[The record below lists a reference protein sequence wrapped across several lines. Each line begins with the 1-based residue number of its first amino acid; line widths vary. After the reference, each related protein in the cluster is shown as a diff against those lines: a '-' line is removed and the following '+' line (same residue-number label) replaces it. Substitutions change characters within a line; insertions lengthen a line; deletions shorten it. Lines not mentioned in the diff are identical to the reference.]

1 MVRHCRLSGMV
12 AVVIAACSL
21 GVTSAAAGAA
31 DLRSPDAVDAAA
43 GAIAAVAP
51 ARIDLRSP
59 DAQDLGRGVPSS
71 APALID
77 ARSPDS
83 IDRAAGGVRPTAA
96 VQIVPAGSSSG
107 FDWGDAGI
115 GAGSVAALVLLALGG
130 GLMVMHRRHL
140 HEAAKAPTAAA
151 S

>member
-1 MVRHCRLSGMV
+1 MVRHCRLSRMV
-12 AVVIAACSL
+12 AVAIAASSL
-21 GVTSAAAGAA
+21 GITSAAAGAA

-43 GAIAAVAP
+43 AAAVAP
-51 ARIDLRSP
+51 AGIDLRSP

-83 IDRAAGGVRPTAA
+83 IDRADGGVRPTAA
-96 VQIVPAGSSSG
+96 VEIVPAGPSSG

-130 GLMVMHRRHL
+130 GLMVMHRRHV
-140 HEAAKAPTAAA
+140 HAAKAPTAAV

>member
-43 GAIAAVAP
+43 AAAVAP
-51 ARIDLRSP
+51 AGIDLRSP

>member
-43 GAIAAVAP
+43 AAAVAP

-83 IDRAAGGVRPTAA
+83 IDRAVGGARPTAA
-96 VQIVPAGSSSG
+96 VEIVPAGSSSG

-130 GLMVMHRRHL
+130 GLMVMHRRHGQ
-140 HEAAKAPTAAA
+140 AAKAPTAAA

>member
-1 MVRHCRLSGMV
+1 MVRHCRLSRMV
-12 AVVIAACSL
+12 AIAIAASSL
-21 GVTSAAAGAA
+21 GVTSAAAGAV

-43 GAIAAVAP
+43 AAAAAP
-51 ARIDLRSP
+51 SGIDLRSP

-96 VQIVPAGSSSG
+96 VEIVPAGPSSG

-130 GLMVMHRRHL
+130 GLMVMHRRHG
-140 HEAAKAPTAAA
+140 EPAKAPTAAA

>member
-43 GAIAAVAP
+43 AAAVAP
-51 ARIDLRSP
+51 VRIDLRSP

-130 GLMVMHRRHL
+130 GLMVMHRRHV
-140 HEAAKAPTAAA
+140 HAAKAPTAAV

>member
-1 MVRHCRLSGMV
+1 MVRHCRLSRMV
-12 AVVIAACSL
+12 AVAIAAGSL
-21 GVTSAAAGAA
+21 GVASSAAGRTDPPSPGPVHAAAGA
-31 DLRSPDAVDAAA
+31 
-43 GAIAAVAP
+43 GAAVAP
-51 ARIDLRSP
+51 AGIDLRSP

-71 APALID
+71 APAVID

-83 IDRAAGGVRPTAA
+83 IDRAVGGARPTAA
-96 VQIVPAGSSSG
+96 VEIVPAGSSSG

-130 GLMVMHRRHL
+130 GLMVMHRRHV
-140 HEAAKAPTAAA
+140 HAAKAPTAAA